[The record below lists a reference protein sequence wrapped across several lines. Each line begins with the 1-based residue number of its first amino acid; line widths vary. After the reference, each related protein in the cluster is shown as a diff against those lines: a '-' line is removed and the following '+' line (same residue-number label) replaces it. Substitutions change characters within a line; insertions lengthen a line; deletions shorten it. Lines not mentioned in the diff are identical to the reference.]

1 LAVPSNAVQTG
12 VRAAIGVLLVVA
24 VILVILLVLPLLGV
38 PIGFGPFASHPPT
51 PSASASPSV
60 AASPSEAAS
69 PSTAPASQEPTA
81 TPTAPDEGFI
91 CGLPV
96 TLAATGGVLAHTAD
110 VRVGTHV
117 GYDRIVFEYAEDGTP
132 AFEMRTASPPYVQ
145 DASGLPMTVNG
156 SPVMEITLNGAT
168 KLADDGSLTYTGPT
182 EFAPG
187 FAQLVH
193 LIERGDFEAVNSW
206 YVGFDGG
213 DCIRAAVLTDPSRLV
228 IDLEH

>member
-1 LAVPSNAVQTG
+1 VAIAILAV
-12 VRAAIGVLLVVA
+12 AALVLVVF
-24 VILVILLVLPLLGV
+24 LLLPLFGV
-38 PIGFGPFASHPPT
+38 NTGIGPFASQAPS

-60 AASPSEAAS
+60 GASASPSEAA
-69 PSTAPASQEPTA
+69 PSGSAPVESTVPIA
-81 TPTAPDEGFI
+81 TPTAPDEGWI

-96 TLAATGGVLAHTAD
+96 TLAATGGVVAHTTD

-117 GYDRIVFEYAEDGTP
+117 GYDRIVFEYLEDGTP
-132 AFEMRTASPPYVQ
+132 AFEMRTARPPFTQ

-156 SPVMEITLNGAT
+156 SPVMQITLNGAT
-168 KLADDGSLTYTGPT
+168 KMADDGSLTYTGPT
-182 EFAPG
+182 EFEPR

-206 YVGFDGG
+206 YVGFSGG

-228 IDLEH
+228 IDLQH

>member
-1 LAVPSNAVQTG
+1 VAIAILAV
-12 VRAAIGVLLVVA
+12 AALVLVVF
-24 VILVILLVLPLLGV
+24 LLLPLFG
-38 PIGFGPFASHPPT
+38 INTGIGPFASQAPS

-60 AASPSEAAS
+60 GVSASPSEAA
-69 PSTAPASQEPTA
+69 PSGSLPVESTVPTA
-81 TPTAPDEGFI
+81 TPTAPDEGWI

-96 TLAATGGVLAHTAD
+96 TLAATGGVVAHTSD

-117 GYDRIVFEYAEDGTP
+117 GYDRIVFEYLEDGTP
-132 AFEMRTASPPYVQ
+132 AFEMRTARPPFTQ

-156 SPVMEITLNGAT
+156 SPVMQITLNGAT
-168 KLADDGSLTYTGPT
+168 KMADDGSLTYTGPT
-182 EFAPG
+182 EFEPR

-206 YVGFDGG
+206 YVGFSGG

-228 IDLEH
+228 IDLQH

>member
-1 LAVPSNAVQTG
+1 VTWTRVLIAILAV
-12 VRAAIGVLLVVA
+12 AALVLVVF
-24 VILVILLVLPLLGV
+24 LLLPLLGV
-38 PIGFGPFASHPPT
+38 PIGFGPFASQSPT
-51 PSASASPSV
+51 PSTSASPSV
-60 AASPSEAAS
+60 EPSPSETAS
-69 PSTAPASQEPTA
+69 SSAPPASIAPTA
-81 TPTAPDEGFI
+81 TPTAPDEGYV

-117 GYDRIVFEYAEDGTP
+117 GYDRIVFEYLEDGTP
-132 AFEMRTASPPYVQ
+132 AFEMRTARPPYVQ

-156 SPVMEITLNGAT
+156 SPVMEVTLNGAT

-182 EFAPG
+182 EFAPE

-213 DCIRAAVLTDPSRLV
+213 DCIRAAVLTDPSRIV
-228 IDLEH
+228 IDLQH

>member
-1 LAVPSNAVQTG
+1 VTWTRVAIAILAV
-12 VRAAIGVLLVVA
+12 AALVLVVF
-24 VILVILLVLPLLGV
+24 LLLPLFG
-38 PIGFGPFASHPPT
+38 INTGIGPFASQAPS

-60 AASPSEAAS
+60 VASASPSEAA
-69 PSTAPASQEPTA
+69 PSGSLPVESTVPTA
-81 TPTAPDEGFI
+81 TPTAPDEGWI

-96 TLAATGGVLAHTAD
+96 TLAATGGVVAQTTD

-117 GYDRIVFEYAEDGTP
+117 GYDRIVFEYLEDGTP
-132 AFEMRTASPPYVQ
+132 AFEMRTARPPFTQ

-156 SPVMEITLNGAT
+156 SPVMQITLNGAT
-168 KLADDGSLTYTGPT
+168 KMADDGSLTYTGPT
-182 EFAPG
+182 EFEPG

-206 YVGFDGG
+206 YVGFSGG

-228 IDLEH
+228 IDLQH